1 MRTSS
6 WIGGLALALSTATVA
21 LAGPPLTSDQGLKL
35 MTQPGSWIEAD
46 GAYLA
51 DGTLMAKDVEIYAGG
66 DTVELEE
73 PAIYGA
79 VTQIN
84 RAKSTMRVL
93 GYLVTWDGMTTLKD
107 ENKRQILSSK
117 MQDGMGVKVQGTLQP
132 NGSFKATKIKVHAG
146 KVKDGKFKA
155 KEKILGPV
163 TVVDGRA
170 GLLRIMNTAIKLR
183 EDVAMI
189 EAVPTPVP

>member
-6 WIGGLALALSTATVA
+6 WIGGLALVMSTVTVA
-21 LAGPPLTSDQGLKL
+21 IAGPPLTSEQGIKL

-46 GAYLA
+46 GAFLA
-51 DGTLMAKDVEIYAGG
+51 DGTLIAKDIEIYAGG

-93 GYLVTWDGMTTLKD
+93 GYHVTWDGLTTLKD

-117 MQDGMGVKVQGTLQP
+117 IQDGMGVKIQGTLQP

-146 KVKDGKFKA
+146 KVKNGKFKA

-163 TVVDGRA
+163 TVIDGRA
-170 GLLRIMNTAIKLR
+170 GLLRILNTPIKLR
-183 EDVAMI
+183 DDVAMI
-189 EAVPTPVP
+189 EAVPAPIP